1 MLTQTDIA
9 EYGERNVE
17 KWLTDNG
24 YRCHHQTQRHGTKDL
39 EGRSADNEMLVH
51 VISHLASNPAPAL
64 SQTEHDS
71 VCSRAIT
78 PGL

>member
-1 MLTQTDIA
+1 MLTPTDIA

-51 VISHLASNPAPAL
+51 VISHLASNPANGCLDVPSACL
-64 SQTEHDS
+64 SWGGHW
-71 VCSRAIT
+71 
-78 PGL
+78 

>member
-1 MLTQTDIA
+1 
-9 EYGERNVE
+9 
-17 KWLTDNG
+17 
-24 YRCHHQTQRHGTKDL
+24 
-39 EGRSADNEMLVH
+39 MLVH